1 MSDSAIKPPRDVWDR
16 LPKQLT
22 GIGAV
27 LIGAC
32 LTAVVTVV
40 GLLILQWLP
49 AQGTALLYILVIVGG
64 AVSFGIVT
72 GLTSATLAFFA
83 YNFFFVPPTY
93 TFTISDPRDLF
104 ELFVFFG
111 VALTT
116 GSLAGHMREIAE
128 RARRHAESLLSLNGF
143 AEALSSSASFSEV
156 ATALAS
162 ETARVAAGRSV
173 VLQIVGNDLRLAASS
188 PAVYDLDSA
197 DWQAAQRAVR
207 NFTAIY
213 PSAPGWPGSTYEF
226 HPVAST
232 GRQNIALL
240 GLSRPQGQPSNL
252 QDDETLEAMLR
263 HAAIAFEKNA
273 LEVEKAAVRAEAE
286 TERLRSALLSSIS
299 HDLKT
304 PLASIHGAVTS
315 LRELGPLMPEATRA
329 DLLLAIE
336 EESARLSRF
345 VTNLLD
351 MTRIEAGQPDLLRD
365 WVELQDI
372 VSATVARARRLMP
385 SSVIVLDGDATAGVV
400 RGDAVLLEHVIFN
413 VLDNAARYS
422 PPGAPITIGLELTG
436 ETFIVTVEDNGAG
449 IAGSDLP
456 RVFDKFFRAR
466 TTETVSG
473 TGLGLTICKRIVE
486 GMGGTIAAESPIA
499 NGRGT
504 RITMRFPKATDEVS
518 SPSTVGETA

>member
-1 MSDSAIKPPRDVWDR
+1 MSGSATKPPRDVWDR
-16 LPKQLT
+16 LPAQINGLN
-22 GIGAV
+22 AV
-27 LIGAC
+27 LVGAC
-32 LTAVVTVV
+32 LTAGVTVA
-40 GLLILQWLP
+40 GLLVSQWLP
-49 AQGTALLYILVIVGG
+49 TQGTTLLYILVIVGG
-64 AVSFGIVT
+64 AVGFGIVT

-104 ELFVFFG
+104 ALFVFFG

-128 RARRHAESLLSLNGF
+128 RAQRHATALLSLGGF
-143 AEALSSSASFSEV
+143 AEALSRAASFSEV

-162 ETARVAAGRSV
+162 EAAKVAAGRAV
-173 VLQIVGNDLRLAASS
+173 VLQVEGNELKLAASS
-188 PAVYDLDSA
+188 PAASGLDSA
-197 DWQAAQRAVR
+197 DWQAAQRAAR
-207 NFTAIY
+207 NVTAAY

-226 HPVAST
+226 HPIASE
-232 GRQNIALL
+232 GRECIAVL
-240 GLSRPQGQPSNL
+240 GVRRPQGQPSDL
-252 QDDETLEAMLR
+252 QVDETLEAMLR
-263 HAAIAFEKNA
+263 HAVIAFEKNA
-273 LEVEKAAVRAEAE
+273 LEAEKAAVRAEAE
-286 TERLRSALLSSIS
+286 AERMRSALLSSIS

-315 LRELGPLMPEATRA
+315 LRELGPQMPESTRA

-351 MTRIEAGQPDLLRD
+351 MTRVEAGQPDLLRD

-372 VSATVARARRLMP
+372 VSTTVARARRLLP
-385 SSVIVLDGDATAGVV
+385 SSVIALDGHAPAGVV

-413 VLDNAARYS
+413 VLDNAVRYS
-422 PPGAPITIGLELTG
+422 PPGAPVTVGIERSG
-436 ETFIVTVEDNGAG
+436 ETFRVTVEDQGVG
-449 IAGSDLP
+449 IAQHNLP
-456 RVFDKFFRAR
+456 HVFDKFFRAKAAA
-466 TTETVSG
+466 TVSG
-473 TGLGLTICKRIVE
+473 TGLGLTICKRIIE

-504 RITMRFPKATDEVS
+504 RITMRFPKVADKIAS
-518 SPSTVGETA
+518 AGTVGETA